1 MALTATY
8 FSGLQFSGD
17 GTNYSRIFANTED
30 SNNLTLSSYTGT
42 SVWTA
47 ANFIY
52 VNSSEV
58 ATNLN
63 TTLDELKV
71 LADAAATA
79 VDLTA
84 ETATRAAVD
93 ATLQANVDAEEAAR
107 EAAVTTLE
115 GADTTLQTNITA
127 EATARAADFVLDRA
141 RLDAIEALL
150 GNLQSA

>member
-1 MALTATY
+1 MALQSY
-8 FSGLQFSGD
+8 FSGLQVSAD
-17 GTNYSRIFANTED
+17 GTNFSRVFANAAD
-30 SNNLTLSSYTGT
+30 SDNLTLSSYSGT
-42 SVWTA
+42 IVSTA

-52 VNSSEV
+52 VDSSAV

-63 TTLDELKV
+63 TTLDGLKV

-79 VDLTA
+79 VDLTTEA
-84 ETATRAAVD
+84 STRASVD
-93 ATLQANVDAEEAAR
+93 ATLQASVDAEQAAR

-115 GADTTLQTNITA
+115 GADATLQTNITA
-127 EATARAADFVLDRA
+127 EATARAADFVADRA